1 MRRDWLILPNLIT
14 LVRIAAAPLFFWMLL
29 QQPDRAASERWFVVL
44 IFVAAIA
51 TDGLDG
57 AIARK
62 RNLVTDL
69 GKLLDPIADKV
80 LIGAALVGLVLV
92 ERVDWWIAALIL
104 LREVGITVYRML
116 VIRDRVIPASAGGK
130 VKTVLQAVTFALLL
144 SPLDTYW
151 TGLVVIEQIAIYL
164 TLLVT
169 LVTGF
174 NYLRV
179 ALRETTGR

>member
-1 MRRDWLILPNLIT
+1 MRRDWLVLPNLIT
-14 LVRIAAAPLFFWMLL
+14 LVRIVAAPLFFWMLL
-29 QQPDRAASERWFVVL
+29 GQPDRSDPMRWLVVL

-51 TDGLDG
+51 TDGVDG

-62 RNLVTDL
+62 RGLVTDL

-80 LIGAALVGLVLV
+80 LIGAALIGLMLV
-92 ERVDWWIAALIL
+92 ERIDWWIAVLIL
-104 LREVGITVYRML
+104 VRELGITIYRML

-130 VKTVLQAVTFALLL
+130 LKTVLQAVTFAVLL

-151 TGLVVIEQIAIYL
+151 SGLIVLEQVAIYL
-164 TLLVT
+164 TLAIT
-169 LVTGF
+169 LISGF

-179 ALRETTGR
+179 ALRATNAR